1 MRPRQTRDSMP
12 QDYSC
17 VFGLLGIGLAKSNIF
32 DALRIKMNFTMVL
45 LRQPFEQLRK
55 RALGAVAAI
64 DEWGNNREPQVSG
77 SSGGPTAAQPRS

>member
-17 VFGLLGIGLAKSNIF
+17 VFGPLGIRLAEDNIF
-32 DALRIKMNFTMVL
+32 NTLRIKMNFTMVL

-64 DEWGNNREPQVSG
+64 DEWGNNRESQVSG